1 MIQNN
6 TQQNTA
12 QYKAKQFSGKISAI
26 MFNEPESGY
35 AIFKIRRDEDGKSI
49 TAKGT
54 VPNPIV
60 GAKIT
65 YEGKWERDPKRDTPY
80 ISITKA
86 HVDYAGGGYE
96 SIIGLLSSDYI
107 PGLGPKVAERIV
119 LRFGEDTTP
128 SIRVSMMM
136 VSIWTVRGIVD
147 GRYYVA
153 G

>member
-119 LRFGEDTTP
+119 FA
-128 SIRVSMMM
+128 V
-136 VSIWTVRGIVD
+136 WRGYPEYH
-147 GRYYVA
+147 RK
-153 G
+153 